1 MKYIGKKH
9 LNSNMYKKIRM
20 KEKDGKVVIS
30 AIPDEKYKNMELL
43 KTSTPDITDTIDG
56 LNDGGKIE
64 EITKYFLRN
73 NTIRSI
79 KQNGGEIIV
88 SSTSGRHLV
97 INLSNKYLNIL
108 NLILDK
114 YQNDRL
120 KFLDKVSDKN
130 LIHIT
135 TCYTGY
141 IGHLFEFYNDESSYG
156 IHHITKPYDLEN
168 ELEVVHLNLMEIHHK
183 KISKFDLDFL
193 DEYLKEFINNNPN
206 IIKLIWNC
214 YELKYGFS
222 DGNRVIELPEYLCRK
237 YADMVYEHNE
247 FIEKEEKKQLCLEL
261 K

>member
-73 NTIRSI
+73 NTIRLI
-79 KQNGGEIIV
+79 KQNGEEIIV

-97 INLSNKYLNIL
+97 ISLSNKYLNIL

-135 TCYTGY
+135 TCYKGY
-141 IGHLFEFYNDESSYG
+141 KGHLLEFYDDESSYG
-156 IHHITKPYDLEN
+156 THHIT
-168 ELEVVHLNLMEIHHK
+168 NLMI
-183 KISKFDLDFL
+183 
-193 DEYLKEFINNNPN
+193 
-206 IIKLIWNC
+206 
-214 YELKYGFS
+214 
-222 DGNRVIELPEYLCRK
+222 
-237 YADMVYEHNE
+237 
-247 FIEKEEKKQLCLEL
+247 
-261 K
+261 

>member
-56 LNDGGKIE
+56 LNDEEKIE

-88 SSTSGRHLV
+88 SSTSDRHLV
-97 INLSNKYLNIL
+97 INLSKKYLNIL

-130 LIHIT
+130 LIQIT
-135 TCYTGY
+135 TGY
-141 IGHLFEFYNDESSYG
+141 VDHSFRNFNSESSYG
-156 IHHITKPYDLEN
+156 IHYITKPYDLEN
-168 ELEVVHLNLMEIHHK
+168 VAEAVHLNLMEIHHK

-206 IIKLIWNC
+206 TIKLIWNY

-222 DGNRVIELPEYLCRK
+222 DGDRVIELPEYLCRK
-237 YADMVYEHNE
+237 YEDMVYKHNK
-247 FIEKEEKKQLCLEL
+247 FIEKEGNKQLCLEL

>member
-9 LNSNMYKKIRM
+9 LNSNMHKKIRI
-20 KEKDGKVVIS
+20 KENDGEVVIN
-30 AIPDEKYKNMELL
+30 AIVDEKYNNMELL
-43 KTSTPDITDTIDG
+43 KTLTPDITDTIDG
-56 LNDGGKIE
+56 LNDEEKIE

-97 INLSNKYLNIL
+97 INLSKKYLNIL
-108 NLILDK
+108 NLISDK

-135 TCYTGY
+135 TGY
-141 IGHLFEFYNDESSYG
+141 VDHSFKNFNNESSYG
-156 IHHITKPYDLEN
+156 IHYITKPYDFED
-168 ELEVVHLNLMEIHHK
+168 ELEVVHLNLMKINDK
-183 KISKFDLDFL
+183 KISNFDLEFL
-193 DEYLKEFINNNPN
+193 DYYLKEFINNNPN
-206 IIKLIWNC
+206 IIKLIRS
-214 YELKYGFS
+214 YSELKYGFS
-222 DGNRVIELPEYLCRK
+222 DGNRVIELPEDLYRK
-237 YADMVYEHNE
+237 YEDMAKEHNE
-247 FIEKEEKKQLCLEL
+247 FITKEENKQLCLEL